1 MNLPSLGLLLAAAIA
16 AAANWL
22 SRARGIRRLEVVTKP
37 AVMVLLIGVVVTL
50 DAADPV
56 RQRWFAA
63 ALALSL
69 AGDVFLLLGERWFP
83 AGLGAFLLAHLA
95 FVAGFA
101 AAGISVVPLFGG
113 AMLVAIAAVPV
124 AWRII
129 VSLRA
134 SGQGALV
141 WPIVAYMTIIGAMV
155 ASAFGIG
162 SPVAVLGAGPVPPER
177 LPAGVEPLRHSAHLG
192 PDRGDGDVPP
202 RAGRPGAVPARV
214 SR

>member
-37 AVMVLLIGVVVTL
+37 AVMVLLLGVVVTL

-113 AMLVAIAAVPV
+113 AMLVAIVAVPV

-141 WPIVAYMTIIGAMV
+141 WPIVAYMTVIGVMV

-162 SPVAVLGAGPVPPER
+162 SPVAVLGAALFLLSDSLLAWNRFVT
-177 LPAGVEPLRHSAHLG
+177 PLTWAPIAVMATYHLAQAAL
-192 PDRGDGDVPP
+192 VLSLL
-202 RAGRPGAVPARV
+202 V
-214 SR
+214 